1 MSSTTP
7 LTKTL
12 AARQLLAG
20 SRSALSVPMRMLLIN
35 VDGRRGVAELLD
47 IARSLNLGVDA
58 LEALRRDGLIA
69 GALKAPTAPVDVESP
84 SQEAELAAPSDGD
97 ALRRLMRAKMFAFDL
112 ACRMLAG
119 RDADLRARAR
129 DVNSE
134 SRFLDWLAEASSRI
148 EAASDAERAQL
159 FRERVALA
167 AM

>member
-1 MSSTTP
+1 MSSTAP

-35 VDGRRGVAELLD
+35 VDGRRGVTELLE
-47 IARSLNLGVDA
+47 IARSLQLGPDA
-58 LEALRRDGLIA
+58 LQALRRDGLIE
-69 GALKAPTAPVDVESP
+69 GALKVSPAPAGVEAQP
-84 SQEAELAAPSDGD
+84 QRPEPAAPSDAD

-129 DVNSE
+129 EVNSE
-134 SRFLDWLAEASSRI
+134 SRFLDWLADASSCI